1 MQMQEDDKQIEESGE
16 QEEANVV
23 LTQDELVE
31 LIHEVET
38 IQTIQTIQ
46 LIEQFSGPIAHP
58 EHMRQYKDI
67 DESLPNRLVGMAES
81 NLAHKQSI
89 EKIAVIGQLL
99 MAFLGWATPT
109 GIAFYV
115 LYHAVSFIQ
124 RGKSVEAL
132 VALVAALAALGGAFY
147 MKQKDKDK

>member
-1 MQMQEDDKQIEESGE
+1 MQEESNH
-16 QEEANVV
+16 QEKANVV
-23 LTQDELVE
+23 LTKDELVE

-38 IQTIQTIQ
+38 ETTIQ
-46 LIEQFSGPIAHP
+46 LIEQFTGPIPHP

-67 DESLPNRLVGMAES
+67 DESLPNRIVSMAES

-109 GIAFYV
+109 GIASCV
-115 LYHAVSFIQ
+115 LYHAVLFIQ
-124 RGKSVEAL
+124 DGKSTEAL
-132 VALVAALAALGGAFY
+132 VSLVVALATLGGAFY
-147 MKQKDKDK
+147 IKQKDKEK